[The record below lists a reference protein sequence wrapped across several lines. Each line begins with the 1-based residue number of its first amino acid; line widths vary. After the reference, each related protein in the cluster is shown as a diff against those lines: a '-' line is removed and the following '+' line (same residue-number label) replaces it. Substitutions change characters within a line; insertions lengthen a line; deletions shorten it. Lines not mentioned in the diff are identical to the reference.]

1 MASWSDSLRSSE
13 PPPDPE
19 QGGSFLDLER
29 GLVTSGE
36 DVAALRRA
44 RAASQRMTMAEYL
57 DFLASFPDEDP
68 GRLRRRRGPGGSEPF
83 TL

>member
-1 MASWSDSLRSSE
+1 MEARDLRFGA
-13 PPPDPE
+13 DPE
-19 QGGSFLDLER
+19 RGGPSLDLER
-29 GLVTSGE
+29 GLVTTDE

-44 RAASQRMTMAEYL
+44 RAAAQRMSMAEYL

-68 GRLRRRRGPGGSEPF
+68 ARLRLRRGPGGSEPF